1 MRALAVLSAVLLL
14 AFLTHAEPLRE
25 SADELSAQ
33 EQPEAQDQDM
43 TIFFVEDERATRE
56 ASGPQER
63 TSCYCRSR
71 SCKFGEF
78 PSGTCTLK
86 GTPQKLCCS

>member
-1 MRALAVLSAVLLL
+1 MRTLAVLSAILLL
-14 AFLTHAEPLRE
+14 AFLTHAEPLGE
-25 SADELSAQ
+25 NADELPAQ
-33 EQPEAQDQDM
+33 EQPEAEDQDM
-43 TIFFVEDERATRE
+43 AISFVGDERATRE
-56 ASGPQER
+56 AAGPQER